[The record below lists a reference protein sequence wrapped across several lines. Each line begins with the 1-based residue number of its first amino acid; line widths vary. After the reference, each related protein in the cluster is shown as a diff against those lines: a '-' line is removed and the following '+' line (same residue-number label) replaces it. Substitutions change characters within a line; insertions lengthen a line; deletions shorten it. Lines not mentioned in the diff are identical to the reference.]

1 MAHANQTFDHTFLQH
16 VSYLIKISTYTHV
29 TFKQTE
35 LSLIIKLILMKI
47 LILKAIDS
55 A

>member
-1 MAHANQTFDHTFLQH
+1 MAHANQTFDHTFLRH
-16 VSYLIKISTYTHV
+16 VSYLINISAYTHV
-29 TFKQTE
+29 TFKQME